1 MWILPVLAV
10 LAFVGYL
17 AADIALHFLP
27 TGLNPVQS
35 ALSHYATSPYRRVA
49 QVASLSHIGGV
60 VLLCVALT
68 VSVGIPPLSRAA
80 IGALALVAATRLGAR
95 IFPLDAPGT
104 PATWHGRV
112 HFVFAAIIFV
122 ASAVAIERITR
133 DLGRLP
139 RWHPLLPA
147 LTAFAQASLWLLAV
161 TALTWF
167 VPPLRRV
174 FGLGERMF
182 MLVITA
188 WLLIVS
194 GYLSVLGLGVG

>member
-35 ALSHYATSPYRRVA
+35 ALSHYATSPYPRVA
-49 QVASLSHIGGV
+49 RIASLSHIGGV

-80 IGALALVAATRLGAR
+80 IGALALVGATRLGAR

-122 ASAVAIERITR
+122 ASAVAVERITR

-139 RWHPLLPA
+139 IWHPLLPA
-147 LTAFAQASLWLLAV
+147 LTALAQASLWLLAV

-167 VPPLRRV
+167 VPSLRRV